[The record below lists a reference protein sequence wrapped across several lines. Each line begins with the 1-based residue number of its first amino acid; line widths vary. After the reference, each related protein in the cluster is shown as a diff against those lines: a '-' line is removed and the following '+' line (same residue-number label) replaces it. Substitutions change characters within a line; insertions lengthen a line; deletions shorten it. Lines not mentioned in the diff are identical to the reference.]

1 MSKTP
6 RQYKASPAKERLAF
20 LEEAYRHTLDSLEM
34 AASLGIPEGV
44 KPLSTV
50 TQILTETTHRLRKL
64 LKFKALAFFLVR
76 EPSGD
81 LYLARCHPPAKTQTM
96 EEQMRLLVE
105 SGSAAWALQRKR
117 AVFTTPAGAKG
128 QLLLHSVTTAS
139 RIRGV
144 FLGWID
150 QDIKTITDSSLTLL
164 TIVLR
169 GSASL
174 LEGLELYGLL
184 RQTNSEL
191 KAKVRDLEKSQRT
204 LTSEI
209 GRRRKVEEELKHQ
222 ALHDPLTGLP
232 NRTLMLDRIQ
242 QAIHRARR
250 RDGICYAVAFMDL
263 DKFKLV
269 NDTLGHDTG
278 DKLLTRVGERIIE
291 SIRQMDTV
299 ARFGGDEF
307 VIFLEEL
314 SEPREAVRVM
324 KRVRQA
330 LAKPFDIDGHSVTVT
345 GSFGMVFGPVRL
357 VNPDNLIKMASTA
370 MHTAKEAGRN
380 QIKVFNAKMS
390 VRAKKHA
397 SLRTGLRRAVEDG
410 HTGVLFTPSF
420 SFKDS
425 RLSGFEAVPAW
436 RSKEW
441 GQLRGD
447 ELLELADKESVAW
460 PLWIATLQKALEN
473 LRTWR
478 AGKSV
483 FKKLAVFM
491 KLKQSRLL
499 PADMAQSVLDAL
511 ERNGIKGGSLRLEIP
526 EDTLIAGGEALAS
539 QLSKLKAR
547 GVHLSI
553 GNFGERFFTIHG
565 GIPSL
570 FESVTIDPS
579 KLSNQPP
586 QRSKDLLNSL
596 MSIAKALDL
605 SVVAEGA
612 GNKETAGIL
621 ASLDCLKTQGNS
633 ISQPLTAE
641 QTLTFIKCF
650 GAGEPAIRGKRRP

>member
-1 MSKTP
+1 MPKTS
-6 RQYKASPAKERLAF
+6 RQSKASPTKERLAF

-34 AASLGIPEGV
+34 AASLGVPEGV
-44 KPLSTV
+44 KPLATV
-50 TQILTETTHRLRKL
+50 TQVLTETVHRLKKL
-64 LKFKALAFFLVR
+64 LQFEALAFFLVR
-76 EPSGD
+76 EPSGE
-81 LYLARCHPPAKTQTM
+81 LYMARCHPPAKTALM

-117 AVFTTPAGAKG
+117 AVFTTPAGMKG
-128 QLLLHSVTTAS
+128 QLLLHSMTTAS

-144 FLGWID
+144 FLGWTD
-150 QDIKTITDSSLTLL
+150 QSIKTITDSSLTLL

-169 GSASL
+169 GCASL

-184 RQTNSEL
+184 RQANSEL
-191 KAKVRDLEKSQRT
+191 KAKVKDLEKSQRT

-209 GRRRKVEEELKHQ
+209 GRRRKVEEALKHQ

-250 RDGICYAVAFMDL
+250 REGVCYAVAFMDL
-263 DKFKLV
+263 DKFKLI

-278 DKLLTRVGERIIE
+278 DKLLTRVGERILE
-291 SIRQMDTV
+291 SVRQMDTV

-314 SEPREAVRVM
+314 SGPAEAVRVM
-324 KRVRQA
+324 KRVRQT
-330 LAKPFDIDGHSVTVT
+330 LAKPFDIDGHAVTVT
-345 GSFGMVFGPVRL
+345 GSFGLVFGPERL
-357 VNPDNLIKMASTA
+357 VSPDSLIKMANTA

-380 QIKVFNAKMS
+380 QIKVFNTKMS

-397 SLRTGLRRAVEDG
+397 TLCTGLRRAVEDG
-410 HTGVLFTPSF
+410 GTEVLYTPSF
-420 SFKDS
+420 SFIDS
-425 RLSGFEAVPAW
+425 RLSGFEAVPSW
-436 RSKEW
+436 KSKQW
-441 GQLRGD
+441 GKLRGD
-447 ELLELADKESVAW
+447 ELLELADKEGVAW
-460 PLWIATLQKALEN
+460 PLWIATLEKALEN
-473 LRTWR
+473 LRAWR
-478 AGKSV
+478 EETSA
-483 FKKLAVFM
+483 FKKLAVSM
-491 KLKQSRLL
+491 KLKHSRLL
-499 PADMAQSVLDAL
+499 PADMAQSVLNVL
-511 ERNGIKGGSLRLEIP
+511 ERTGIKGKSLRLEIP
-526 EDTLIAGGEALAS
+526 EDTLIAGGEGLAS

-547 GVHLSI
+547 GVRLSI

-565 GIPSL
+565 GTSL

-579 KLSNQPP
+579 KLSSQPA
-586 QRSKDLLNSL
+586 QKSKELLNSL

-605 SVVAEGA
+605 SVVAEGVDSE
-612 GNKETAGIL
+612 ETAGIL
-621 ASLDCLKTQGNS
+621 ASLDCLGIQGNS

-650 GAGEPAIRGKRRP
+650 GAREPAVRGKSRP

>member
-1 MSKTP
+1 MSKTS
-6 RQYKASPAKERLAF
+6 RQSKASPAKERLAF

-50 TQILTETTHRLRKL
+50 PQILTETTHRLRKL

-76 EPSGD
+76 EPGSD
-81 LYLARCHPPAKTQTM
+81 LYLGRCHPPARAALM

-105 SGSAAWALQRKR
+105 SGSAAWTLQRKR
-117 AVFTTPAGAKG
+117 AVFTTLAGAKG
-128 QLLLHSVTTAS
+128 QLLLHSISTAS

-169 GSASL
+169 GCASL

-184 RQTNSEL
+184 RQANSEL

-242 QAIHRARR
+242 QAIHRSRR
-250 RDGICYAVAFMDL
+250 REGICYAVAFMDL
-263 DKFKLV
+263 DKFKQV

-278 DKLLTRVGERIIE
+278 DKLLTRVGERILE
-291 SIRQMDTV
+291 SIRQLDTV

-314 SEPREAVRVM
+314 AGPSEAVRVM

-330 LAKPFDIDGHSVTVT
+330 LAKPFDIDGHPVTVT
-345 GSFGMVFGPVRL
+345 GSFGMVFGPARMVS
-357 VNPDNLIKMASTA
+357 PDNLIKRASTA
-370 MHTAKEAGRN
+370 MHSAKEAGRN

-397 SLRTGLRRAVEDG
+397 TLRTGLRRAVEG
-410 HTGVLFTPSF
+410 GLTSVLFTPSF

-425 RLSGFEAVPAW
+425 RLSGFEAVPSW
-436 RSKEW
+436 KSKEW

-447 ELLELADKESVAW
+447 ELLELADQEGVSW
-460 PLWIATLQKALEN
+460 PLWMATLEKALDN
-473 LRTWR
+473 LRVWR
-478 AGKSV
+478 AEKSA
-483 FKKLAVFM
+483 FKKLAVSM

-499 PADMAQSVLDAL
+499 PTDMAQSVVNAL
-511 ERNGIKGGSLRLEIP
+511 ERTGITGGSLRLEIP
-526 EDTLIAGGEALAS
+526 EDTLITGGEGLAF
-539 QLSKLKAR
+539 QLSKLKAL
-547 GVHLSI
+547 GVRLSI
-553 GNFGERFFTIHG
+553 GSFGERFFTIHG
-565 GIPSL
+565 GTQSL

-579 KLSNQPP
+579 KLAHQPP
-586 QRSKDLLNSL
+586 KRSEELLTSL

-612 GNKETAGIL
+612 DNEETAGLL
-621 ASLDCLKTQGNS
+621 ACLECLGIPGNS
-633 ISQPLTAE
+633 ISQPMTAE
-641 QTLTFIKCF
+641 QTLAFIKCF
-650 GAGEPAIRGKRRP
+650 GAGEPALDGKDRA